1 MPVTET
7 ERPAPLSA
15 LRNEC
20 DAAVAVKRPAAGR
33 RGGVAALPMFVHH
46 KFVLLWF
53 PSYSTTGNCLLAA
66 ACI

>member
-20 DAAVAVKRPAAGR
+20 DAAVAAAVAVKRPAAGR

-46 KFVLLWF
+46 KFVLL
-53 PSYSTTGNCLLAA
+53 
-66 ACI
+66 